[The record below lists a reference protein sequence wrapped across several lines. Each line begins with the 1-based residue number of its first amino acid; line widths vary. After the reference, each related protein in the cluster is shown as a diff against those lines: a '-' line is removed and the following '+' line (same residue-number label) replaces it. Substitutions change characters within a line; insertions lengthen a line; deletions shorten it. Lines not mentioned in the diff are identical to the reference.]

1 MGLRSFLHKMGII
14 TSDTE
19 VMINALSC
27 KLQAAPVALTV
38 SANLTAAQVLNGI
51 ITITHAAGGTQWYN
65 MPTGAALDAALTSF
79 MINGASFDFSIINLS
94 PADGDSATL
103 MPSLGVTI
111 VGNAIVNA
119 NEWEVA
125 YYRNTGIFRVRKTA
139 ANTFVV
145 YRIG

>member
-1 MGLRSFLHKMGII
+1 MGLRNFLHKMGII

-27 KLQAAPVALTV
+27 KRQAAPAAMTV
-38 SANLTAAQVLNGI
+38 SAVITVANLLNGI
-51 ITITHAAGGTQWYN
+51 ITGTHAAGGTQWYT
-65 MPTGAALDAALTSF
+65 MPTGAAIDARLTSF
-79 MINGASFDFSIINLS
+79 MINSVSFDFSIINLS
-94 PADGDSATL
+94 PTDGDSITL
-103 MPSLGVTI
+103 LPNVGVTI

-119 NEWEVA
+119 NQWEVA

-139 ANTFVV
+139 ADTFVV